1 MTYTQLLSA
10 TEARP
15 DNPRWHELRRAGVTA
30 SEIAAVMGI
39 SPWNSPFSL
48 YWQKANGWSE
58 PENPEMAAGRRA
70 EPVIADWYLEVADPL
85 GALKMERAGL
95 YASVERPWQIATPDR
110 LIYSQ
115 CDECDGTGHCR
126 IKRYGYQQTACE
138 DCIGTGMTGPVLAPL
153 ECKYVIGSWDGWG
166 PSGSD
171 IIPVHYRAQAL
182 WQADVMDVD
191 ETQVA
196 AWHGAELRVY
206 QIQRDEGDLAIM
218 RAEAELFLDRLAGGE
233 VPPLDGHEATL
244 RTLKALHPNL
254 EDREQ
259 EISPEVAA
267 GYAAARRLK
276 TAAAADA
283 DLWEARLRAEMGNAR
298 RAVCGGKFV
307 ASRSIYELGGED
319 YELHA
324 LDGISPV
331 VDKLNPARG
340 AK

>member
-1 MTYTQLLSA
+1 MTYTQLLA
-10 TEARP
+10 AAQARP
-15 DNPRWHELRRAGVTA
+15 ENPEWHRLRSEGVTA

-85 GALKMERAGL
+85 DVLKMERAGL
-95 YASVERPWQIATPDR
+95 YASVERPYQIATPDR
-110 LIYSQ
+110 LLYSQ
-115 CDECDGTGHCR
+115 CDECDGSGYCW

-138 DCIGTGMTGPVLAPL
+138 DCIGTGVAGPVLAPL

-206 QIQRDEGDLAIM
+206 RIGRDDGDLAVM
-218 RAEAELFLDRLAGGE
+218 RAEAELFLNRLAAGE

-244 RTLKALHPNL
+244 RTLKALHPDL

-259 EISPEVAA
+259 TISPATAEGYRRARALKQRAEKMCDRFEV
-267 GYAAARRLK
+267 
-276 TAAAADA
+276 
-283 DLWEARLRAEMGNAR
+283 RLRAEMGAAA
-298 RAVCGGKFV
+298 RAVDAAGRKV
-307 ASRSIYELGGED
+307 ASRSLFTVAESVRAAYD
-319 YELHA
+319 
-324 LDGISPV
+324 
-331 VDKLNPARG
+331 VDRLNPARSP
-340 AK
+340 K